1 MFERGHGCVSTMTS
15 SVLCSNEGS
24 VKSFQFA
31 ETRAE
36 GAALSSKSESSK
48 ALSGRAIG
56 ALRASDTRA
65 VTRHNG

>member
-15 SVLCSNEGS
+15 SVLCLKEGS

-36 GAALSSKSESSK
+36 GAPSSKSESSK